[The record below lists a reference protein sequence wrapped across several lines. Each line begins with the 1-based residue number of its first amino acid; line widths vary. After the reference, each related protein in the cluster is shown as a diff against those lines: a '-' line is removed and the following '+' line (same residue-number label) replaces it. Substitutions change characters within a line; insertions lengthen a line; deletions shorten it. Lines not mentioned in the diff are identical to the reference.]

1 MSASIIYLMDKIR
14 RVERESVRPVVFTTR
29 KVEADGTRYQL
40 VSVSKESIE
49 AEIRFITA
57 HVESQGNGGEAYFV
71 GPCKFDGIWKA
82 VGRVVIYD

>member
-29 KVEADGTRYQL
+29 KVEAGGTRYQL

-49 AEIRFITA
+49 AEIKFITA
-57 HVESQGNGGEAYFV
+57 HVESFGKGGEAHFV

-82 VGRVVIYD
+82 VGRVVVY